1 MDPVRQSTS
10 HPPASVREL
19 HVYDGLV
26 ERGSVLYDDA
36 GDGYGYRDGE
46 YCLQRFVV
54 TGTAKALQIMRTEEG
69 AFSPHYD
76 RYEVVLHG
84 MISPKVVIDCDGERL
99 EPELRSGGRV
109 LAIVVPR
116 TFQVLT
122 VSK

>member
-1 MDPVRQSTS
+1 
-10 HPPASVREL
+10 
-19 HVYDGLV
+19 
-26 ERGSVLYDDA
+26 
-36 GDGYGYRDGE
+36 
-46 YCLQRFVV
+46 
-54 TGTAKALQIMRTEEG
+54 
-69 AFSPHYD
+69 
-76 RYEVVLHG
+76 VVLHG